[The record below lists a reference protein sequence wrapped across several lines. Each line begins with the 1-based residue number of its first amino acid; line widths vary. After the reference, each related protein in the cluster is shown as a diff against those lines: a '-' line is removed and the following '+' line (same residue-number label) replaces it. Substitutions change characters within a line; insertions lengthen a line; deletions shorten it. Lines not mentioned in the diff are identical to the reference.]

1 MTFTFK
7 RLKNDVKDGGRE
19 VERSIGILKKLPSI
33 CSNAVCSDAVNECI
47 VSLEEHLVFCK
58 DEYQKRINEVEQLV
72 GKCWKV
78 TEIMAGG
85 EEYPLCYMFVYEINE
100 LNDIMF
106 TLVSPSHI
114 LFTKE
119 HTMNYH
125 YCGNFSLC
133 EKSFDFMEL
142 GENICGVALRFDECD
157 ETTMQSN
164 AEILCGKVFKRI
176 KEKMNEKPKYIIK
189 DETIVLD

>member
-19 VERSIGILKKLPSI
+19 VERSIGILKKLPTI

-58 DEYQKRINEVEQLV
+58 DEYQKRINEVEQLA

-106 TLVSPSHI
+106 TLVSPSDI

-189 DETIVLD
+189 DKTIVLD